1 MSPLRM
7 PKLAA
12 HYGLIIAIAACV
24 LFTGLGSARLW
35 DRDEPRNAGCAAEMM
50 ARGDWI
56 VPTFNGE
63 LRAHKPVLLYWFII
77 SAYHLFGVNEFAAR
91 FWSAVLGIGTTLLV
105 YHIGRR
111 LFEPRVGLW
120 AAVILSTALMFDVAG
135 RAATPDSVL
144 IFFCTAA
151 ISVYVLSVFAPAA
164 ESMCE
169 DVAWSERLREP
180 GRWFPSW
187 PASIAMYGLM
197 GMAVL
202 AKGPVGL
209 VLPTAVIGMFL
220 LIARLPASAN
230 GSHVPAKPHSRSQ
243 FALGFVSRSVRTAAR
258 PFAPAHFLK
267 TCWLMRPCTALVVAG
282 LVALPWYVAVG
293 LQTQGDF
300 LQGFLLEHNL
310 GRAMRPM
317 EGHNGSILYYPA
329 AVLFGF
335 FPWSVFMLPLLLH
348 GVQQARSRRGVSP
361 AYTLAFCWLGVY
373 LGVFSV
379 AQTKLPSYITP
390 CYPGLALLAAAYV
403 HDWTRRSVTAPRLW
417 SRAALGSLAAVG
429 IVICIALP
437 IVAHRYLPGE
447 EWLGVLGL
455 IPLVGAAVS
464 LYFSERD
471 DARKAALS
479 FAAMAVLL
487 STGIL
492 GWMTGQID
500 RHQQSDRI
508 LSAIRQLPQPSE
520 IASYGCLEPSWV
532 FYARQPITELQQEP
546 RDFLAAGPHR
556 CVITTDDRWK
566 ELQPELPAGVTRLAE
581 VPYFLKDERLVLLG
595 WPAAAAET
603 AAAATT
609 TSRR

>member
-1 MSPLRM
+1 MWPPRM
-7 PKLAA
+7 PKLAV
-12 HYGLIIAIAACV
+12 HYGLIITIASVV

-56 VPTFNGE
+56 VPIFNGE

-77 SAYHLFGVNEFAAR
+77 SAYHLFGINEFAAR
-91 FWSAVLGIGTTLLV
+91 FWSAVLAIGTTLLV

-111 LFEPRVGLW
+111 LFEPRGGLW

-151 ISVYVLSVFAPAA
+151 ICVYVLSVFAPAA
-164 ESMCE
+164 ETRDE
-169 DVAWSERLREP
+169 NVAWSERLREP
-180 GRWFPSW
+180 GQWFPSW
-187 PASIAMYGLM
+187 PASITMYGLM

-220 LIARLPASAN
+220 LIARLPASAT
-230 GSHVPAKPHSRSQ
+230 GSSLPTNPRSRTEH
-243 FALGFVSRSVRTAAR
+243 ALGVVIRIVRIAAR

-267 TCWLMRPCTALVVAG
+267 TCWLMRPCTALAVAG

-293 LQTQGDF
+293 LQTHGDF
-300 LQGFLLEHNL
+300 LHGFLLEHNL

-348 GVQQARSRRGVSP
+348 GLQQARSRGSTGP
-361 AYTLAFCWLGVY
+361 AYTFAFCWLGVY

-390 CYPGLALLAAAYV
+390 CYPGLALLAGAYI
-403 HDWTRRSVTAPRLW
+403 HNWTRRSVAAPRLW

-437 IVAHRYLPGE
+437 IAAHRYLPGE

-455 IPLVGAAVS
+455 VPLAGAAVS

-471 DARKAALS
+471 DARKAAFS

-487 STGIL
+487 STGL
-492 GWMTGQID
+492 FGWMTGYID

-520 IASYGCLEPSWV
+520 IGSYGCLEPSWV
-532 FYARQPITELQQEP
+532 FYARQPIMELRQAP
-546 RDFLAAGPHR
+546 RDFLAAGSHR
-556 CVITTDDRWK
+556 CLITTDERWQ
-566 ELQPELPAGVTRLAE
+566 ELQPELPAGVMRLAE
-581 VPYFLKDERLVLLG
+581 VPYFLKDEQLVLLG
-595 WPAAAAET
+595 WPAASRET
-603 AAAATT
+603 AAALGATT
-609 TSRR
+609 RR